1 MTSTYYIYKL
11 RVKGSKLFYI
21 GVTNNIEHRKRA
33 HFSTICGVAIG
44 LRFIRQKPI
53 DTRLLAHY
61 TMAKAIVK
69 GKKASDINK
78 SFVYSKLSISVMTVG
93 LTIEDAIIIEN
104 RFIKKYSTNPNFL
117 NVDMVS
123 RYSNKKK
130 PLPKPA
136 KNV

>member
-1 MTSTYYIYKL
+1 
-11 RVKGSKLFYI
+11 
-21 GVTNNIEHRKRA
+21 
-33 HFSTICGVAIG
+33 
-44 LRFIRQKPI
+44 
-53 DTRLLAHY
+53 
-61 TMAKAIVK
+61 MAKAIVK